1 MIVVADTSPINYLI
15 LIEEIDI
22 LTKIYGT
29 VVIPRAVRDEL
40 LRPSAP
46 EMVRARIGQLPA
58 WIEVRSSTQAPD
70 ASLEQLDAG
79 ERDAIMLAREL
90 RADRLIVDD
99 RQGRPEAE
107 KRGIPVMGTLGVL
120 READTLGLLNL
131 RVAVKRLQAT
141 SFYLAP
147 EVLQRL
153 LNDQS

>member
-40 LRPSAP
+40 VRPSAP
-46 EMVRARIGQLPA
+46 EMVRAWIGQLPA
-58 WIEVRSSTQAPD
+58 WIEVRSSTQSPD

-79 ERDAIMLAREL
+79 ERDAITLAGEL

-99 RQGRPEAE
+99 RQRRREAE

-120 READTLGLLNL
+120 REAATLGLLNL